1 MTVYIYQAKRTPIGA
16 FQGQL
21 SPFQGFQ
28 LGAEAIKAVSVN
40 GMDTIVDDVIMG
52 CVLSAGQG
60 QAPARQATRH
70 AFKHDH
76 IPATTINKV
85 CGSGMQAIMFA
96 CNAIQTGQ
104 RRAVIAGGFE
114 SMTHAP
120 YLLPKGRSGYRMG
133 HGIVID
139 HMLFDG
145 LEDAYDIDAGG
156 TRRAMGIFA
165 DATAVHYHFTRDA
178 QETFARETFDN
189 YQRAENDGAF
199 INERTPLSHIDVKGN
214 TTTITTDEPPSRV
227 KPEKFA
233 ALRLAFSKDGTVTAA
248 TSSGIADG
256 AAALLIGGDLKGQV
270 PLARIAGFATHSC
283 APEWFTTAPIG
294 AIQKLLAQL
303 DWCISDVDLF
313 EINEAFAVVPMAA
326 AYELKIDRNRV
337 NVHGGACTL
346 GHPIGASGARIVVTL
361 IHALKT
367 HGLKRGIA
375 TTCIGGGEAIA
386 IAVEM
391 CVV

>member
-1 MTVYIYQAKRTPIGA
+1 MTVYIYHAKRTPIGA

-28 LGAEAIKAVSVN
+28 LGAEAIKAVSTN
-40 GMDTIVDDVIMG
+40 DTSTIAEEVIMG

-70 AFKHDH
+70 AFKCDH
-76 IPATTINKV
+76 VPATTINKV
-85 CGSGMQAIMFA
+85 CGSGMQAIIFA

-104 RRAVIAGGFE
+104 RHSVIAGGFE

-120 YLLPKGRSGYRMG
+120 YLLPMGRSGYRMG
-133 HGIVID
+133 HGVVMD
-139 HMLFDG
+139 HMLLDG
-145 LEDAYDIDAGG
+145 LEDAYDSPANG

-165 DATAVHYHFTRDA
+165 DATAAHYGFTREA

-189 YQRAENDGAF
+189 YQHAENSGAF
-199 INERTPLSHIDVKGN
+199 THERAPLSHTDAKGN
-214 TTTITTDEPPSRV
+214 TISITTDEPPSRV

-233 ALRLAFSKDGTVTAA
+233 ALRPAFSKDGTVTAA

-256 AAALLIGGDLKGQV
+256 AAALLLGNDLQDHA
-270 PLARIAGFATHSC
+270 PLARIAGFTTHAS

-294 AIQKLLAQL
+294 AIQKLLTQL
-303 DWCISDVDLF
+303 NWRITDVDLF

-326 AYELKIDRNRV
+326 AHELNIDRNRI

-367 HGLKRGIA
+367 RGLKRGIA
-375 TTCIGGGEAIA
+375 AVCIGGGEATA

-391 CVV
+391 C